1 MSTYY
6 MDHVLKEAF
15 GAHVK
20 ILMDSGPLFPVALLP
35 SAIPKTIWGSHSNEK
50 TERGGPEAL
59 LK

>member
-1 MSTYY
+1 

-35 SAIPKTIWGSHSNEK
+35 AAIPKTIWGSHSNEK